1 MPGGELSSE
10 GHFHLQLFSLHR
22 TDIGGCEIFLR
33 FFKFPKNLLLCQVN
47 LCGEEDD
54 DCVKSLSLTESAGDC
69 PNRCEG
75 IIIEVRKEQVQRFGE
90 EGFKDLLNEYQ
101 NYECENYTDL
111 IFTEKISGIV
121 TRFISCE

>member
-1 MPGGELSSE
+1 M
-10 GHFHLQLFSLHR
+10 
-22 TDIGGCEIFLR
+22 
-33 FFKFPKNLLLCQVN
+33 
-47 LCGEEDD
+47 CGEEDD
-54 DCVKSLSLTESAGDC
+54 GCVKSLGLTESPGDC
-69 PNRCEG
+69 PNKCEG

-121 TRFISCE
+121 TR